1 MRFSS
6 AEPNVR
12 HIRAFIGLWFLS
24 VGTVFGQTQGGNV
37 LGTVTDPSGAMVP
50 NVTLT
55 LNNRST
61 GEERSVK
68 SGPDGGY
75 RFSLISLG
83 TYTLTAEAKGFKQ
96 YVNNDIHLAVS
107 QTLRIDIGLEVGQ
120 TSQEVVV
127 NATAVGVT
135 TDTPEVA
142 YTKNQAMIN
151 RSPNGM
157 DIPTNVSAQTNIA
170 STTGYANNSLAF
182 SFYGG
187 GLSDVKTTK
196 DGVEYGFYNHYIYSQ
211 SVEEVQTEALLAPAK
226 YETPATIN
234 VVTKQGTNDFHG
246 KFDVTL
252 YNGLFDAEDTPRAHV
267 PLCSS
272 LRPCTTYWWGGLS
285 VAGPVYL
292 PKLYNGKNRTFF
304 AFSMDRGKN
313 NNAATTTT
321 ES

>member
-1 MRFSS
+1 
-6 AEPNVR
+6 
-12 HIRAFIGLWFLS
+12 
-24 VGTVFGQTQGGNV
+24 
-37 LGTVTDPSGAMVP
+37 
-50 NVTLT
+50 
-55 LNNRST
+55 
-61 GEERSVK
+61 
-68 SGPDGGY
+68 
-75 RFSLISLG
+75 
-83 TYTLTAEAKGFKQ
+83 
-96 YVNNDIHLAVS
+96 
-107 QTLRIDIGLEVGQ
+107 
-120 TSQEVVV
+120 
-127 NATAVGVT
+127 
-135 TDTPEVA
+135 
-142 YTKNQAMIN
+142 
-151 RSPNGM
+151 
-157 DIPTNVSAQTNIA
+157 
-170 STTGYANNSLAF
+170 

-187 GLSDVKTTK
+187 GLSDVKTSK

-321 ES
+321 ESVPNAALRSGNLSSLPGVATDPATGIPFAGDMIPSGQINPVAAKLLGYYAQPDVA

>member
-1 MRFSS
+1 MTCGLPSTVKHTGS
-6 AEPNVR
+6 AV
-12 HIRAFIGLWFLS
+12 GLWLLLAGI
-24 VGTVFGQTQGGNV
+24 VWGQTEGGNI
-37 LGTVTDPSGAMVP
+37 LGTVTDPSGAVVP
-50 NVTLT
+50 NVTLV
-55 LNNRST
+55 LNNPST
-61 GEERSVK
+61 GAERSVK
-68 SGPDGGY
+68 SGTDGGY
-75 RFSLISLG
+75 RFSLVSLG
-83 TYTLTAEAKGFKQ
+83 TYTLTAEEKGFKK
-96 YVNNDIHLAVS
+96 YVNDEVNLAVN
-107 QTLRIDIGLEVGQ
+107 QTVRIDINLEVGQ
-120 TSQEVVV
+120 TSQQVIV

-135 TDTPEVA
+135 TDTPEIA

-170 STTGYANNSLAF
+170 STSGSANNSLAF

-211 SVEEVQTEALLAPAK
+211 SVQEVQTEALLAPAK

-234 VVTKQGTNDFHG
+234 LVTKQGTNDFHG

-252 YNGLFDAEDTPRAHV
+252 YNGLLDAEDTPRAHE

-285 VAGPVYL
+285 LAGPVYL
-292 PKLYNGKNRTFF
+292 PKLYNGKDKTFF
-304 AFSMDRGKN
+304 FFSMDRGKK
-313 NNAATTTT
+313 
-321 ES
+321 